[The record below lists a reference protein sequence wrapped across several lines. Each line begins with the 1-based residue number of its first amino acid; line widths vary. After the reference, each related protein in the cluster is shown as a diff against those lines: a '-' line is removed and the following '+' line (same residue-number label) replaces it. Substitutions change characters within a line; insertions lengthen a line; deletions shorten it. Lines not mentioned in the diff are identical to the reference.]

1 VRRRP
6 LASGGAPGGGPDA
19 GKPGDPCKC
28 FHNGDLGADEPE
40 RNDVLTEH
48 SYPKHTLK
56 YFFVPVKKRL
66 VRGEEHPQNIREC
79 AIRGGKETQLS
90 SCLDSASGGTETGCG
105 RTTTAWTA
113 NRGSLQRSLSTRAG
127 ATSVASG
134 AQLNGYYPS
143 TEAGEG
149 APSPAPIPKTKPK
162 IPKRKFLLG

>member
-1 VRRRP
+1 MRSRP
-6 LASGGAPGGGPDA
+6 LASAGVPGGGPDA
-19 GKPGDPCKC
+19 ENPEIHVSV
-28 FHNGDLGADEPE
+28 FTTASSGAEEPE

-48 SYPKHTLK
+48 SYAKHTLK

-66 VRGEEHPQNIREC
+66 VPGEEHPQNIREC
-79 AIRGGKETQLS
+79 AIRGGKESQLS

-105 RTTTAWTA
+105 RTTTASTA
-113 NRGSLQRSLSTRAG
+113 NTGSLQRSLSTRGG

-149 APSPAPIPKTKPK
+149 APSPAPHP
-162 IPKRKFLLG
+162 